1 MMILDA
7 INSAANEHAVY
18 FLVTAYLESLQHFPR
33 GLGLPQSVVRL
44 PVAGLGDLEERLTS
58 LRQDSQLRLDTV
70 VPAGEVSAVL
80 ASAVERLSNEAAQ
93 VRENR

>member
-1 MMILDA
+1 MMILEA
-7 INSAANEHAVY
+7 INSAEYEHAVY

-58 LRQDSQLRLDTV
+58 LRRDTQLRLDAV
-70 VPAGEVSAVL
+70 VTAGEVSAVL
-80 ASAVERLSNEAAQ
+80 ASAVERLSHEAAQ